1 MTANVN
7 PTGVAI
13 RMTGQV
19 LGDLVHAVEHL
30 GQSEERELGFIID
43 AYGHTGGFA
52 DDVFIGRVKVTELL
66 SNLEAI
72 KGKYARSLTA
82 FVEPEEAV
90 VLSCALRNMA
100 KKRAEFRTR
109 KHLHFSASADR
120 HLYTANAIEQRLRR
134 WENEEVARQEAVDTV
149 ALDSMVREWAR
160 KNAEETYNYSSRAAW
175 YGKARHAGVI
185 TRTEFA
191 AARKAAG
198 ELWDYTGD

>member
-1 MTANVN
+1 MKANVT

-13 RMTGQV
+13 RMTGEV

-30 GQSEERELGFIID
+30 GDSEQKELGFAVD
-43 AYGHTGGFA
+43 AYGETGGFA
-52 DDVFIGRVKVTELL
+52 DDAFIGTVRVMELL
-66 SNLEAI
+66 RNLKALEAQ
-72 KGKYARSLTA
+72 GARSLTA

-90 VLSCALRNMA
+90 VLSCGLRNMA

-109 KHLHFSASADR
+109 NHLHFSASAVR

-134 WENEEVARQEAVDTV
+134 WEDEEVDRQEAVDTV

-175 YGKARHAGVI
+175 YGKARQAGVI